1 MAENKPKDKCK
12 VCKKPFIS
20 YSMGDKNGF
29 KLIACKACGSVMV
42 DPWMT
47 QDELDAYFGQVQPQI
62 THLPDPDEEIKR
74 MEDRLRK
81 VVRDPQGKK
90 FVDVAARQ
98 GYGVQAARAANMT
111 AIGIDSHDF
120 FAKFAQ
126 DIYGPDNFKHVSLQD
141 YAASDPPKADIVFA
155 IETFCEQADLEGFTA
170 GLARLV
176 APGGSIYIEEV
187 DGNNFNLPR
196 NFTEWSYVEP
206 PLNFV
211 YLSKRG
217 LTSLLNRH
225 GLHVQKM
232 FFTWQPIM
240 RLIAAKQ

>member
-1 MAENKPKDKCK
+1 MAEKPKDRCR
-12 VCKKPFIS
+12 VCRKPLVT
-20 YSMGDKNGF
+20 YPMGEKNGF
-29 KLIACKACGSVMV
+29 KLIACKPCGSVMV

-47 QDELDAYFGQVQPQI
+47 QEELDAYFGQVQPQI
-62 THLPDPDEEIKR
+62 THLPDPDEEIKT
-74 MEDRLRK
+74 MEDRIRK
-81 VVRDPQGKK
+81 VMRNPEGKR
-90 FVDVAARQ
+90 FLEVASRQ
-98 GYGVQAARAANMT
+98 GYGTLAAKQLGMNAL
-111 AIGIDSHDF
+111 GIDPHDF

-126 DIYGPDNFKHVSLQD
+126 EVYNPELFKHTSVQE
-141 YAASDPPKADIVFA
+141 YAASDPPKADLVFA

-176 APGGSIYIEEV
+176 APGGSIYIEEA

-217 LTSLLNRH
+217 LTSLLARH
-225 GLHVQKM
+225 GLHIQKM
-232 FFTWQPIM
+232 FFTWKPFM
-240 RLIAAKQ
+240 RLIAVKQ